1 MRKSAK
7 LRTLRTRALGLG
19 VALVAA
25 GCGAA
30 ASASPG
36 IAASDASPE
45 APAGWTQ
52 VAPWPNT
59 PWYGDLTAWTG
70 REVLLFGGP
79 VDHGG
84 THGPASRLRTARAG
98 GAYDP
103 ATNTWRKIAIA
114 PFSLSRAELVAT
126 ADTAYALA
134 FERAAF
140 GLQNGRLW
148 AYSVAADSWR
158 RLADP
163 PRLSAS
169 RLTVSQGR
177 VVAWIVYPEP
187 GTAPAVQVYD
197 PASDTWREAPTTP
210 WGEYRYRQVLAL
222 PDGRLVAVE
231 APAGAPDRPTAK
243 HPSPTWRAAV
253 LDVGADARRALPS
266 SAIPVGEYGGA
277 NAEWTAIGNL
287 VVNGDPRTVPS
298 NTVAGAPEGEVS
310 LGGVLDP
317 TPGRWESLAALPGKP
332 HVHHSKPKDDPS
344 PDIGRNTRD
353 FLRVDGPRRTLAYGW
368 SYDPATRTWA
378 EVESIPGDRY
388 GLGYSTEVWAGDRFL
403 FWANSKTVPVP
414 KAGPGAQRDEGEQV
428 GWSWSAGGS

>member
-1 MRKSAK
+1 MRTPAK
-7 LRTLRTRALGLG
+7 LRTLRSAAPAVA
-19 VALVAA
+19 VALLAG

-30 ASASPG
+30 ASATPD
-36 IAASDASPE
+36 IAASDASPQ
-45 APAGWTQ
+45 APAGWTK
-52 VAPWPNT
+52 VAAWPNT

-84 THGPASRLRTARAG
+84 SHGPASHVRVARAA

-103 ATNTWRKIAIA
+103 AANTWRSIAVA

-140 GLQNGRLW
+140 GLRNGRLW
-148 AYSVAADSWR
+148 AYSVATDSWR
-158 RLADP
+158 RLANP
-163 PRLSAS
+163 PRGSVS

-177 VVAWIVYPEP
+177 VVAWTVYSDPK
-187 GTAPAVQVYD
+187 TARAVQIYD
-197 PASDTWREAPTTP
+197 PASDRWQEAPATP
-210 WGEYRYRQVLAL
+210 WGEYRYRHVLAL
-222 PDGRLVAVE
+222 ADGRLVTVE

-253 LDVGADARRALPS
+253 LDVGADEWRALPP
-266 SAIPVGEYGGA
+266 SAIPVGEGGGG

-287 VVNGDPRTVPS
+287 VVNGDPRTVPGR
-298 NTVAGAPEGEVS
+298 TVEGTPKGGVS

-317 TPGRWESLAALPGKP
+317 ATGRWETPPVLPGKP
-332 HVHHSKPKDDPS
+332 HVHHSKPKDDPN

-353 FLRVDGPRRTLAYGW
+353 FLRADGPRRTLAYGW
-368 SYDPATRTWA
+368 SYDPVTRTWA

-388 GLGYSTEVWAGDRFL
+388 GLGYSAEVWAGDRFL
-403 FWANSKTVPVP
+403 FWANTKRVPVP
-414 KAGPGAQRDEGEQV
+414 KAGPGAQRDEREQV
-428 GWSWSAGGS
+428 GWSWSAGQ